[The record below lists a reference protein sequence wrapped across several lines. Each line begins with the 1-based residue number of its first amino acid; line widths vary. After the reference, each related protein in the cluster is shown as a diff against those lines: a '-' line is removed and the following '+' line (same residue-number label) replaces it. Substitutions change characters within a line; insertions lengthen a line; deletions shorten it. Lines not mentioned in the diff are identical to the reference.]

1 MKKSFFLFLFM
12 AAILVAGCTATI
24 DLNGGGY
31 SGVTFHRYPY
41 PSYYP
46 YGYRGGWYWN
56 GAGYVCPRVDNPTA
70 WTPGRE
76 MPRPGDGALGWAPA
90 CYR

>member
-1 MKKSFFLFLFM
+1 MKEIAFYLMILM
-12 AAILVAGCTATI
+12 ALIATGCTTTI
-24 DLNGGGY
+24 DLSGGGY
-31 SGVTFHRYPY
+31 SGVTFHRYP
-41 PSYYP
+41 SYYP
-46 YGYRGGWYWN
+46 YYGYRWYWN

-76 MPRPGDGALGWAPA
+76 LPRPGDGAIVWAPA